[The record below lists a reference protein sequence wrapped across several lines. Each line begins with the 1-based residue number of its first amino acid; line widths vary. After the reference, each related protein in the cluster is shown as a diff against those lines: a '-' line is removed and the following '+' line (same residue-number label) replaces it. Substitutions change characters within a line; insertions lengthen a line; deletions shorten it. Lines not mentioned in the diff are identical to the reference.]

1 MKKRKATRKQLET
14 VVTAILRDLQNL
26 NARVS
31 NVEFCFDTLL
41 KFKKDEEK
49 FAKFAEERIKEYNE
63 KRGKESLEDGVK
75 GGKRDK

>member
-1 MKKRKATRKQLET
+1 MIK
-14 VVTAILRDLQNL
+14 DLQNL

-63 KRGKESLEDGVK
+63 KRGKESLEDGTK
-75 GGKRDK
+75 SSKRDQ